1 MLKTIQHN
9 DKDVLVVVAKL
20 LTGYVSVTKKV
31 ADTAAFISEHETYDA
46 GFVAHVCAWQSNHSL
61 TSDGVIGKA
70 TWTALAKEA
79 PTCSTSKL
87 KTSAI
92 TLACQLLLGGNLTAD
107 AIFGTR
113 TKQAVAAFQSSAG
126 LSADGI
132 CGPKTWGALI
142 GVKDEPT
149 GKIINPYVH
158 YLQWDKRWGSKMYS
172 NHGDKKQTIGNS
184 GCGPSAVAQVVAQW
198 VDSNLTPVEMCQLAL
213 DNGYRTKNSGTNGAF
228 CEFIA
233 DKYPEIEKCTRT
245 RSVKTIKNALQK
257 GALAVTCMNSNCD
270 HFWTTG
276 GHYVTAVGYDDK
288 GYIYAADPNKSSCPR
303 KQKDADFEKCLK
315 QAWILWPAKK
325 EEETHDPFERVDDG
339 KAQER
344 GTAIIDVSKWQP
356 SINYDKFIKDTA
368 LIILRVGR
376 RGTGGSVKID
386 ECFIKHADALKK
398 RGIRFGVYFYS
409 IANTGTKA
417 REEARSFVK
426 WAKDYSPLFWAMDA
440 EKKEITHEAIAVFA
454 DEMRKQGVKKLG
466 CYVAHKLYQQ
476 YGYDGLRPRFD
487 FTWIPRYGANRGTIE
502 SSIKPDFPCD
512 MWQFTSTGKV
522 AGISGNVD
530 MNVITGTG
538 KPLEWFMG
546 GEE

>member
-9 DKDVLVVVAKL
+9 DKDALVVIAKL

-70 TWTALAKEA
+70 TWTAIAKEA

-126 LSADGI
+126 LSSDGI

-142 GVKDEPT
+142 GVKDEPI

-158 YLQWDKRWGSKMYS
+158 YLQWDKRWKNIMYS
-172 NHGDKKQTIGNS
+172 NHGNKNQTIGNS

-198 VDSNLTPVEMCQLAL
+198 VDPNLTPVEMCQLAL

-233 DKYPEIEKCTRT
+233 NKYPEIEKCTRT

-257 GALAVTCMNSNCD
+257 GALVITCMNSNCD

-440 EKKEITHEAIAVFA
+440 EKEEITHEAIAVFA

-466 CYVAHKLYQQ
+466 CYVAHGLYRK

-538 KPLEWFMG
+538 KPLEWFLG
-546 GEE
+546 GDA

>member
-158 YLQWDKRWGSKMYS
+158 YLQWDKRWKNIMYS

-198 VDSNLTPVEMCQLAL
+198 VDPNLTPVEMCQLAL

-245 RSVKTIKNALQK
+245 KSVKTIKNALKK
-257 GALAVTCMNSNCD
+257 GALVITCMNSNCD

-466 CYVAHKLYQQ
+466 CYVAHNLYQK

-538 KPLEWFMG
+538 KPLEWFLG

>member
-20 LTGYVSVTKKV
+20 LTGYVSVTNKV

-158 YLQWDKRWGSKMYS
+158 YLQWDKRWKNIMYS

-198 VDSNLTPVEMCQLAL
+198 VDPNLTPVEMCKLAL

-466 CYVAHKLYQQ
+466 CYVAHNLYQK

-538 KPLEWFMG
+538 KPLEWFLG

>member
-113 TKQAVAAFQSSAG
+113 TKKAVAAFQSSAG
-126 LSADGI
+126 LSSDGI

-158 YLQWDKRWGSKMYS
+158 YLQWDKRWKNIMYS

-198 VDSNLTPVEMCQLAL
+198 VDPKLTPVEMCRLAL

-257 GALAVTCMNSNCD
+257 GALVISCMNSNCD

-356 SINYDKFIKDTA
+356 SINYDKFIKATA

-440 EKKEITHEAIAVFA
+440 EKEEITHEAIAVFA

-466 CYVAHKLYQQ
+466 CYVAHNLYQK

-538 KPLEWFMG
+538 KPLEWFLG

>member
-70 TWTALAKEA
+70 TWTAIAKEA

-158 YLQWDKRWGSKMYS
+158 YLQWDKRWKNIMYS

-198 VDSNLTPVEMCQLAL
+198 VDPNLTPVEMCQLAL

-245 RSVKTIKNALQK
+245 KSVKTIKNALKK
-257 GALAVTCMNSNCD
+257 GALVITCMNSNCD

-466 CYVAHKLYQQ
+466 CYVAHNLYQK

-538 KPLEWFMG
+538 KPLEWFLG

>member
-70 TWTALAKEA
+70 TWTAIAKEA

-158 YLQWDKRWGSKMYS
+158 YLQWDKRWKNIMYS
-172 NHGDKKQTIGNS
+172 NHGNKNQTIGNS

-198 VDSNLTPVEMCQLAL
+198 VDPNLTPVEMCQLAL

-245 RSVKTIKNALQK
+245 KSVKTIKNALQK
-257 GALAVTCMNSNCD
+257 GALVITCMNSNCD

-303 KQKDADFEKCLK
+303 KQKDADFENCLK

-339 KAQER
+339 KVQER

-440 EKKEITHEAIAVFA
+440 EKEEITHEAIAVFA

-466 CYVAHKLYQQ
+466 CYVAHKLYLK

-538 KPLEWFMG
+538 KPLEWFLG

>member
-70 TWTALAKEA
+70 TWTAIAKEA

-158 YLQWDKRWGSKMYS
+158 YLQWDKRWKNIMYS

-198 VDSNLTPVEMCQLAL
+198 VDPNLTPVEMCQLAL

-245 RSVKTIKNALQK
+245 KSVKTIKNALQK
-257 GALAVTCMNSNCD
+257 GALVITCMNSNCD

-303 KQKDADFEKCLK
+303 KQKDADFENCLK

-466 CYVAHKLYQQ
+466 CYVAHNLYQK

-538 KPLEWFMG
+538 KPLEWFLG

>member
-20 LTGYVSVTKKV
+20 LTGYVSVTNKV

-70 TWTALAKEA
+70 TWTAIAKEA

-158 YLQWDKRWGSKMYS
+158 YLQWDKRWKNIMYS
-172 NHGDKKQTIGNS
+172 NHGDKNQTIGNS

-198 VDSNLTPVEMCQLAL
+198 VDPKLTPVEMCQLAL

-303 KQKDADFEKCLK
+303 KQKDADFENCLK

-440 EKKEITHEAIAVFA
+440 EKREITHEAIAVFA

-466 CYVAHKLYQQ
+466 CYVAHNLYQK
-476 YGYDGLRPRFD
+476 YGYDGLRARFD
-487 FTWIPRYGANRGTIE
+487 FTWIPRYGANKGTIE

-538 KPLEWFMG
+538 KPLEWFLG

>member
-158 YLQWDKRWGSKMYS
+158 YLQWDKRWKNIMYS

-198 VDSNLTPVEMCQLAL
+198 VDPNLTPVEMCQLAL

-440 EKKEITHEAIAVFA
+440 EKEEITHEAIAVFA

-538 KPLEWFMG
+538 KPLEWFLG
-546 GEE
+546 GEG

>member
-126 LSADGI
+126 LSSDGI

-198 VDSNLTPVEMCQLAL
+198 VDPNLTPVEMCQLAL

-276 GHYVTAVGYDDK
+276 GHYVTAVGYYDK

-409 IANTGTKA
+409 IANTGAKA

-466 CYVAHKLYQQ
+466 CYVAHNLYQK

-538 KPLEWFMG
+538 KPLEWFLG

>member
-158 YLQWDKRWGSKMYS
+158 YLQWDKRWKNIMYS

-198 VDSNLTPVEMCQLAL
+198 VDPNLTPVEMCQLAL

-257 GALAVTCMNSNCD
+257 GALVITCMNSNCD

-440 EKKEITHEAIAVFA
+440 EKEEITHEAIAVFA

-466 CYVAHKLYQQ
+466 CYVAHNLYQK

-522 AGISGNVD
+522 AGIPGNVD

-538 KPLEWFMG
+538 KPLEWFLG